1 MLTGVP
7 RDHNVTV
14 RRFAP
19 LPTCSTANID
29 VGRASHLSSA
39 LRSWSG
45 CDAGA
50 RNDHQAFSIPRNVP
64 SFTNPQRQ
72 NEDAFWAS
80 SGSGS
85 AHKSS
90 SGGGGNSV
98 HNRIGG
104 IFRSSASDLPLYKD
118 KPYYSSASS
127 TYGYRRRR
135 RDIFLRK
142 RVGVVVILAIGAN
155 ASAGTTPKASKE
167 STGWFGGKTQK
178 ADGKRWL
185 ERRERVKDV
194 FLLSWNAYSNYAWGF
209 DQFHPI
215 SRNGEQMAPKG
226 LGWIIVDAIDTMML
240 MGLTEPLALAR
251 EWVQTTLTYDQD
263 QEVNTFE
270 TTIRMLGGLLS
281 AHYLANTLKLDPAA
295 KQEPDLYL
303 EKAADLADRLLG
315 AYNSP
320 SGIPWASVNLKTSKG
335 VESHADGGASST
347 AEATTLQL
355 EMKYL
360 SKLMGEKI
368 YWERAERVIQ
378 VIDNNKAQDGLVPIF
393 IYATTGK
400 FRGREIRLG
409 SRGDS
414 YYEYLLKQYLQTGE
428 TIYAEMY
435 HESMLGVKK
444 HLVHKSRPSG
454 LTFIAELPLGVGTT
468 VSPKMDHL
476 VCFMPG
482 NILLGATNGTTVAEA
497 RKLPGWGPREEED
510 LTLARELMRSCY
522 EMYNVT
528 VTGLAPEIA
537 FFNMDE
543 AGTEDIQIKQQDAHN
558 LQRPETI
565 ESLFLMYRMTGDE
578 IYREWGWKIFK
589 AFVKHSAVEGG
600 GFTSL
605 DTVLTVPPSQR
616 NNMESFWLAETLKYF
631 YLLFSPDDL
640 LPLTDVVFN
649 TEAHPLP
656 RFDPNPLFKT
666 GWTRQSR
673 TEHPKL
679 DDVQPPADSHEV
691 EEKAAHDH

>member
-1 MLTGVP
+1 M
-7 RDHNVTV
+7 
-14 RRFAP
+14 
-19 LPTCSTANID
+19 
-29 VGRASHLSSA
+29 
-39 LRSWSG
+39 
-45 CDAGA
+45 
-50 RNDHQAFSIPRNVP
+50 AFSIPRNVP

-72 NEDAFWAS
+72 NEDSYWAS

-85 AHKSS
+85 AHKTSS
-90 SGGGGNSV
+90 GGGNSV

-104 IFRSSASDLPLYKD
+104 IFRSSPSDLPLYKD
-118 KPYYSSASS
+118 KPYYSSTAS

-135 RDIFLRK
+135 RDMFLRK
-142 RVGVVVILAIGAN
+142 RVGVLVILVVGAIYWWFFSYGLSKVDEAN
-155 ASAGTTPKASKE
+155 ATGSGGTAQSAGKE

-178 ADGKRWL
+178 TDSKVWL
-185 ERRERVKDV
+185 DRRERVKEV
-194 FLLSWNAYSNYAWGF
+194 FLLSWNAYANYAWGF

-215 SRNGEQMAPKG
+215 TREGEQMASKG
-226 LGWIIVDAIDTMML
+226 LGWIIIDAIDTMML
-240 MGLTEPLALAR
+240 MGLTEPLAHAR

-281 AHYLANTLKLDPAA
+281 AHYLATKLKLDPGA

-347 AEATTLQL
+347 AEAATLQL

-360 SKLMGEKI
+360 AKLMGEKV

-378 VIDNNKAQDGLVPIF
+378 VIDNNNVQDGLVPIF

-428 TIYAEMY
+428 AIYADMY
-435 HESMLGVKK
+435 HESMRGVKK
-444 HLVHKSRPSG
+444 HLVHKSHPSG
-454 LTFIAELPLGVGTT
+454 FTFIAELPMGLGTT

-497 RKLPGWGPREEED
+497 RKLPSWGPREEED

-528 VTGLAPEIA
+528 ATGLAPEIV

-543 AGTEDIQIKQQDAHN
+543 AGTEDIQIKPQDAHN

-605 DTVLTVPPSQR
+605 DTVLKVPPSQR

-631 YLLFSPDDL
+631 YLLFSPNDL

-649 TEAHPLP
+649 TEAHPFP

-666 GWTRQSR
+666 GWTRQPR
-673 TEHPKL
+673 TEHPRLLNEMRSETK
-679 DDVQPPADSHEV
+679 SHAI

>member
-1 MLTGVP
+1 M
-7 RDHNVTV
+7 
-14 RRFAP
+14 
-19 LPTCSTANID
+19 
-29 VGRASHLSSA
+29 
-39 LRSWSG
+39 
-45 CDAGA
+45 
-50 RNDHQAFSIPRNVP
+50 AFSIPRNVP

-72 NEDAFWAS
+72 NEDTYWAS

-85 AHKSS
+85 AHKSTA
-90 SGGGGNSV
+90 GGGV

-104 IFRSSASDLPLYKD
+104 IFKSAASDLPLYKD
-118 KPYYSSASS
+118 KPYYSSTTS

-142 RVGVVVILAIGAN
+142 RVGVVVLLAIGAVYWWFTSYGVSKIAD
-155 ASAGTTPKASKE
+155 ASATNQDDSQSRIVQKE
-167 STGWFGGKTQK
+167 STGWFTGKPK
-178 ADGKRWL
+178 GSGSSAKKWL
-185 ERRERVKDV
+185 ERRERVKEV
-194 FLLSWNAYSNYAWGF
+194 FMISWDAYANHAWGY
-209 DQFHPI
+209 DQFYPVT
-215 SRNGEQMAPKG
+215 RDGRQMAPKG
-226 LGWIIVDAIDTMML
+226 LGWIIIDAIDTMMI

-251 EWVQTTLTYDQD
+251 EWVQTALTYDQD

-281 AHYLANTLKLDPAA
+281 AHYLATSLNLDPGV
-295 KQEPDLYL
+295 KQERDLYL

-315 AYNSP
+315 AYNSE
-320 SGIPWASVNLKTSKG
+320 SGIPFASVNLKTSKG
-335 VESHADGGASST
+335 VESHDDGGASST

-360 SKLMGEKI
+360 SKLMGEKV

-378 VIDNNKAQDGLVPIF
+378 VIDDNKAQDGLVPIF
-393 IYATTGK
+393 IYANTGK

-435 HESMLGVKK
+435 HDAMRGVKK
-444 HLVHKSRPSG
+444 HLIHKSRPSG
-454 LTFIAELPLGVGTT
+454 LTFISELPLGLGTT
-468 VSPKMDHL
+468 PSPKMDHL

-497 RKLPGWGPREEED
+497 RKSPAWGPREEED
-510 LTLARELMRSCY
+510 LNLARELMYSCY
-522 EMYNVT
+522 QMYNTT
-528 VTGLAPEIA
+528 VTGLAPEIV
-537 FFNMDE
+537 FFNTDE
-543 AGTEDIQIKQQDAHN
+543 NTKEDILIKPQDAHN
-558 LQRPETI
+558 LQRPETV

-589 AFVKHSAVEGG
+589 AFVKHTAVQGG

-605 DTVLTVPPSQR
+605 ETVLTVPASQR

-649 TEAHPLP
+649 TEAHPMP
-656 RFDPNPLFKT
+656 RFDPNPLFRT
-666 GWTRQSR
+666 GWTRKPRAEYPLPLKVPTGDNNGAQA
-673 TEHPKL
+673 KG
-679 DDVQPPADSHEV
+679 
-691 EEKAAHDH
+691 AHDDE

>member
-1 MLTGVP
+1 MLIGSLKCP
-7 RDHNVTV
+7 
-14 RRFAP
+14 
-19 LPTCSTANID
+19 
-29 VGRASHLSSA
+29 
-39 LRSWSG
+39 
-45 CDAGA
+45 
-50 RNDHQAFSIPRNVP
+50 QAFSIPRNVP

-72 NEDAFWAS
+72 NEDSYWAS
-80 SGSGS
+80 SGSV
-85 AHKSS
+85 HKST
-90 SGGGGNSV
+90 GV
-98 HNRIGG
+98 QNRLGG
-104 IFRSSASDLPLYKD
+104 IFKSPNSDLPLYKD

-135 RDIFLRK
+135 RDMFLRK
-142 RVGVVVILAIGAN
+142 RVGVMVVIALALLYWWFIRGGDSGADDLALSDDGLPLN
-155 ASAGTTPKASKE
+155 DDAPKKESSSWFSSDSSNSASK
-167 STGWFGGKTQK
+167 K
-178 ADGKRWL
+178 AGSEKKWL
-185 ERRERVKDV
+185 DRRERVKEA
-194 FLLSWNAYSNYAWGF
+194 FMLSWDAYSTYAWGF
-209 DQFHPI
+209 DEFHPI
-215 SRNGEQMAPKG
+215 SRTGTQMATKG
-226 LGWIIVDAIDTMML
+226 LGWIIVDALDTMML

-281 AHYLANTLKLDPAA
+281 AHYLATTLNLDPGA
-295 KQEPDLYL
+295 KQEQDLYL

-315 AYNSP
+315 AYSSA
-320 SGIPWASVNLKTSKG
+320 SGIPFASVNLKTSKG

-360 SKLMGEKI
+360 SKLMGEKV
-368 YWERAERVIQ
+368 YWQRAEHVIK
-378 VIDNNKAQDGLVPIF
+378 VVDDNHMKDGLVPIF

-428 TIYAEMY
+428 TIYADMY
-435 HESMLGVKK
+435 QEAMAGVKK
-444 HLVHKSRPSG
+444 HLVKKSHPSG
-454 LTFIAELPLGVGTT
+454 FTFIAELPMGIDTT

-497 RKLPGWGPREEED
+497 KKSPGWGPREEED
-510 LTLARELMRSCY
+510 LKLAKELMRSCY

-528 VTGLAPEIA
+528 ATGLAPEIA

-543 AGTEDIQIKQQDAHN
+543 TGDKDIIIKSQDSHN
-558 LQRPETI
+558 LQRPETV
-565 ESLFLMYRMTGDE
+565 ESLFLMWRMTGDE

-589 AFVKHSAVEGG
+589 AFVKYCTVEGG

-605 DTVLTVPPSQR
+605 DTVLKVPPSQR
-616 NNMESFWLAETLKYF
+616 DNMESFWLAETLKYF
-631 YLLFSPDDL
+631 YLLFSPNDL

-649 TEAHPLP
+649 TEAHPMP
-656 RFDPNPLFKT
+656 RFDPSPLFKT
-666 GWTRQSR
+666 GWTRGQKIEEIKR
-673 TEHPKL
+673 VVTVLKEQEAETDGL
-679 DDVQPPADSHEV
+679 NVQTKERHE
-691 EEKAAHDH
+691 E